1 MSSQLNSQQS
11 STGNPGSKVVT
22 IIYYCDS
29 SLELKHQVLTLTQN
43 ASGRVIISDKFKKNK
58 SIVAVCDGE
67 INILNKIGDR
77 IISVEEV
84 A

>member
-1 MSSQLNSQQS
+1 MSCQHNSPS
-11 STGNPGSKVVT
+11 SKEVT

-29 SLELKHQVLTLTQN
+29 SLELKHEVLTLTQN
-43 ASGRVIISDKFKKNK
+43 SAGRVIISDNFKKNK

-77 IISVEEV
+77 IISVTKRHQ
-84 A
+84 